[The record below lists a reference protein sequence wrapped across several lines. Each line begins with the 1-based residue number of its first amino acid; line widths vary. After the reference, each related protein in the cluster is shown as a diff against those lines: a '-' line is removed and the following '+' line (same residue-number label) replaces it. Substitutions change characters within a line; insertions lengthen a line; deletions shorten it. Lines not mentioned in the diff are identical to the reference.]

1 MNWKSI
7 RSLLIATL
15 LAIAAIGCVHDPRA
29 TAAPPPAT
37 LTRFIDRVSVS
48 HQQLPRI
55 TAAAEAAAKGKADH
69 PEALVNLTYSLQ
81 PSFGE
86 DLLNRSGGLAGALPS
101 GERRGLITDHD
112 IVVFSIRSWQT
123 NGEAGLK
130 YLERCRARGWL
141 TILFASAA
149 GKPENLE
156 VDFFIDN
163 GAAGGGEDEGP
174 LNLIANVLNGWLWV
188 CEYAAALTRYGKHPG
203 FLQSITTPG
212 SSRHNK
218 VYQNKSTRHHI
229 YPCDTPVPAG
239 DLARIYLRRVGR
251 LINDLSGQTT
261 RSQID
266 KAAAIIAD
274 RLESGGKVVVS
285 TSTHIMLNDIYK
297 NNQTPWK
304 PINTL
309 RRMPEAL
316 AEHVK
321 EGDLFFW
328 LGFNGVSIWWYPQGG
343 SSRLYKDYDTYLR
356 QAKVDLITCFAT
368 DPLHGLNNGHGALA
382 HIEQNW
388 DFGDSVVPV
397 PFPPGRIAPIS
408 GLCQALLYRMLDE
421 AAAAHLGPETTDHP
435 QRPHERTT
443 R

>member
-1 MNWKSI
+1 MNFKSI
-7 RSLLIATL
+7 HSLLIATL
-15 LAIAAIGCVHDPRA
+15 LALTAMGCVHDPRV
-29 TAAPPPAT
+29 TAAPSAAAMAEVAVAPPPAT
-37 LTRFIDRVSVS
+37 LTRFVDRVSVS
-48 HQQLPRI
+48 RRQLRRI
-55 TAAAEAAAKGKADH
+55 TAAAEAAAKRKADH

-81 PSFGE
+81 PAFGE

-101 GERRGLITDHD
+101 DERQSLITDHD

-123 NGEAGLK
+123 NGEAGVK
-130 YLERCRARGWL
+130 YLEHCRARGWL

-149 GKPENLE
+149 GRPENLD

-188 CEYAAALTRYGKHPG
+188 CEYAAALTRHGKHPG

-212 SSRHNK
+212 SSGHNK
-218 VYQNKSTRHHI
+218 IYQKKSTRHHI
-229 YPCDTPVPAG
+229 YPCDTSVPAV
-239 DLARIYLRRVGR
+239 DLARIYLRRVDR
-251 LINDLSGQTT
+251 LISDLSGPTT
-261 RSQID
+261 RTQID
-266 KAAAIIAD
+266 KAADIIAH
-274 RLESGGKVVVS
+274 RLASGGKVVVS

-304 PINTL
+304 PVNTL

-316 AEHVK
+316 AEHVN

-343 SSRLYKDYDTYLR
+343 PSRMYIDYDTSLR

-368 DPLHGLNNGHGALA
+368 DPLHPGNNGDGALA

-408 GLCQALLYRMLDE
+408 GLYQALLYRMLDE
-421 AAAAHLGPETTDHP
+421 VAAARLVPDH
-435 QRPHERTT
+435 
-443 R
+443 